1 VSDLYGE
8 EYYRCHCGPTPLDRT
23 PQWLERAGEIAD
35 HLIRSLKPRRV
46 LDAGCATGLLVESLW
61 DRGVEAAG
69 IDISEYAISQVR
81 ADLRDCCHV
90 ESICDPIAGRFD
102 VVTCIEVLEHL
113 EEADAL
119 KAIENLSAVTDSILF
134 SSDPY
139 DFNEPTHVNVRPLLY
154 WLHAFAAVDFHP
166 DLTYDAGFVAPHA
179 MLFRKSADSPS
190 KNDDVLQAYT
200 ELIRHKIILAKT
212 VRRCA
217 ESEKAVEALTA
228 ARNASESQ
236 LQEREHALEETRAGF
251 CADLRRVEADL
262 CQLSARTSRQD
273 LELAA
278 VTEQAADLTAFTQ
291 EQLTK
296 QAADLTAFTQEQV
309 SKQVGDLTSLGQGLD
324 QRISDLTAFA
334 QVYVHDHADQLRT
347 LDRRLQ
353 AIYDSRIW
361 RAFVAGGRLLLSV
374 AHPFAKEPKG
384 LSVPVDAVPAKE
396 VQEQYQVCFD
406 ERFSGAIISRQESA
420 LIHGWVI
427 AKSGVRAL
435 ELTVD
440 DTINVPTEYGRRRPD
455 VLAAHPAYAQADNS
469 GFTATLDTAGLGDG
483 AHSLVLRIHT
493 TIGNILTEC
502 HQFTLSSQS
511 PYDIWTTCHALSP
524 VMLEDM
530 KEEAL
535 KFSRQ
540 PLISIVTPLYKTS
553 LSFLSACAQSVFDQV
568 YQNWQLCLV
577 DDGSGDPVLTRRAE
591 EFQQRDSRVVFRGLP
606 SNSGIAVATNECLKL
621 ATGEFIAFLDHD
633 DELSPN
639 ALYEVVK
646 RLNAEPG
653 LDVLYSDEDKIT
665 TDNQRYDYFFKPD
678 WSPELFLSTNYVCHF
693 LVVRRRLIEEV
704 GGIRCGF
711 EGSQDYDLML
721 RVTELTDKVRRI
733 PKVLY
738 HWRSHPQST
747 ASATDQK
754 PTASLAGYK
763 ALTEHLERRRQD
775 AEVVELGPGR
785 YRVKYRVRGTPEIGI
800 VIPAGGNRLV
810 REAVHSV
817 LKKSTYKKFSIVVVD
832 NTRDG
837 TVSALLGERVQRD
850 RRVTILDR
858 AGAPFNFSALCNA
871 GATACAGQYLLFLN
885 DDTLVMNPD
894 WLEAL
899 LEHAQRDEVGAVG
912 ALLLF
917 PDQRIQHAGV
927 VLGVYGVAGHAFR
940 LLASDQHH
948 YFMFPALTRNCSA
961 VTGACLMTRREVFDE
976 VGGFDEENLPTCFQ
990 DVDYCL
996 RLVAKHYRIVY
1007 TPYAK
1012 LLHYESATKTSI
1024 ANRSEIEY
1032 MRKRW
1037 HEYISDDPYYN
1048 PNLSRRREDFSV
1060 NLDGA
1065 TAP

>member
-1 VSDLYGE
+1 VSSDLYGE
-8 EYYRCHCGPTPLDRT
+8 EYYRCHCGPIPLDRT
-23 PQWLERAGEIAD
+23 PPWLERAGAIAD

-69 IDISEYAISQVR
+69 IDISAYAISKVR
-81 ADLRDCCHV
+81 ADLQHCCHV
-90 ESICDPIAGRFD
+90 GSICDPVPGRFD
-102 VVTCIEVLEHL
+102 IVACIEVLEHL
-113 EEADAL
+113 AEADAL
-119 KAIENLSAVTDSILF
+119 KAIENLSAGTDTILF

-139 DFNEPTHVNVRPLLY
+139 DFDEPTHVNVRPLLY
-154 WLHAFAAVDFHP
+154 WLHAFAAVGFDP

-179 MLFRKSADSPS
+179 MLFRRSADSPS
-190 KNDDVLQAYT
+190 GNEDVLHAYT
-200 ELIRHKIILAKT
+200 ELIRHKIILANT
-212 VRRCA
+212 GRRCA
-217 ESEKAVEALTA
+217 ELGKTVETLTA
-228 ARNASESQ
+228 ARNTLDGE
-236 LQEREHALEETRAGF
+236 LEETRARF
-251 CADLRRVEADL
+251 SADLRRLEADL
-262 CQLSARTSRQD
+262 RQLTEHTSRQD
-273 LELAA
+273 AA
-278 VTEQAADLTAFTQ
+278 FGVALTEQAADLTAFAQ
-291 EQLTK
+291 VQLTK
-296 QAADLTAFTQEQV
+296 QAADLT
-309 SKQVGDLTSLGQGLD
+309 SLKEGLD
-324 QRISDLTAFA
+324 RRIGELTAQAAGLDRRIGELTVFA
-334 QVYVHDHADQLRT
+334 QAYVHDHADQLRT
-347 LDRRLQ
+347 LDRRVQ

-361 RAFVAGGRLLLSV
+361 RALMAGGRLLLSA
-374 AHPFAKEPKG
+374 AHPFARQPKG
-384 LSVPVDAVPAKE
+384 LCPPVNGVPAKK
-396 VQEQYQVCFD
+396 VHEQYQICFD
-406 ERFSGAIISRQESA
+406 ERLSGSVISRHGA
-420 LIHGWVI
+420 TLIHGWAI
-427 AKSGVRAL
+427 AESGVRAL

-440 DTINVPTEYGRRRPD
+440 ETINVPTEYGRRRPD
-455 VLAAHPAYAQADNS
+455 VLAAYPTYAHADNS
-469 GFTATLDTAGLGDG
+469 GFTATLDPAGLGDG
-483 AHSLVLRIHT
+483 SHSMVLRIHT
-493 TIGNILTEC
+493 TTGNILSERY
-502 HQFTLSSQS
+502 QFTLSSQS
-511 PYDIWTTCHALSP
+511 PYDIWITLNTLSP
-524 VMLEDM
+524 AMRESM
-530 KEEAL
+530 KEDAL
-535 KFSRQ
+535 TFSHQ
-540 PLISIVTPLYKTS
+540 PLVSIVTPLYKTP
-553 LSFLSACAQSVFDQV
+553 LSFLNACIESVFDQV

-577 DDGSGDPVLTRRAE
+577 DDGSGDPALTRRAE
-591 EFQQRDSRVVFRGLP
+591 DFQRRDGRVVFRSLP

-633 DELSPN
+633 DELSPD

-646 RLNAEPG
+646 RLNVEPG

-665 TDNQRYDYFFKPD
+665 TDNRRYDYFFKPD
-678 WSPELFLSTNYVCHF
+678 WSPELFLSTNYICHF
-693 LVVRRRLIEEV
+693 LVVRRRLIQEA
-704 GGIRCGF
+704 GGIRGGF

-747 ASATDQK
+747 ASASDQK

-763 ALTEHLERRRQD
+763 ALTEHFERRRED

-800 VIPAGGNRLV
+800 VIPAGGNPLV

-817 LKKSTYKKFSIVVVD
+817 LEKSTYKNFSVVVVD

-837 TVSALLGERVQRD
+837 AVPALLGERLR
-850 RRVTILDR
+850 RNPRVTVLDR
-858 AGAPFNFSALCNA
+858 VGAPFNFSALCNA
-871 GATACAGQYLLFLN
+871 GAAASTGRYLLFLN
-885 DDTLVMNPD
+885 DDTVVMNPN

-899 LEHAQRDEVGAVG
+899 LEHAQRDEIGAVG

-917 PDQRIQHAGV
+917 PDLRIQHAGV

-948 YFMFPALTRNCSA
+948 YFMFPELTRNCSA
-961 VTGACLMTRREVFDE
+961 VTGACLMTRRDVFDA

-996 RLVAKHYRIVY
+996 RLVEKHYRIVY

-1037 HEYISDDPYYN
+1037 DHCISNDSYYN

-1065 TAP
+1065 AQ